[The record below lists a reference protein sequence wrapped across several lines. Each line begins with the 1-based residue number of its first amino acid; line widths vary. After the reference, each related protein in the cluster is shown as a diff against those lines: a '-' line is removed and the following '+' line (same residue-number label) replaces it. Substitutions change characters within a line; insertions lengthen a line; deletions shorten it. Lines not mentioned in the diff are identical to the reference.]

1 MEIAAVAVGAF
12 LLAGALIVTF
22 TPIYRGGGAE
32 RGEELRYQA
41 DDLRNRLNRVLDSI
55 VDLDFDFDTDKIDY
69 DVYAQ
74 QRKMLIGRGVS
85 ILIRLDKVEAELFEV
100 DDDLEKLVER
110 RRKEVKKTDS
120 AIEAAIARRREA

>member
-1 MEIAAVAVGAF
+1 MEIAAVLIGAI
-12 LLAGALIVTF
+12 LLAGALFVTF
-22 TPIYRGGGAE
+22 APIYRGGGAE

-85 ILIRLDKVEAELFEV
+85 ILIRLDKIEAELFEA
-100 DDDLEKLVER
+100 DDDLETLVER

>member
-1 MEIAAVAVGAF
+1 MEIAAVLVGAF
-12 LLAGALIVTF
+12 LLAGALFITF
-22 TPIYRGGGAE
+22 APIYRGGGAE

-41 DDLRNRLNRVLDSI
+41 DDLRNRLNRVMESI
-55 VDLDFDFDTDKIDY
+55 LDLDFDFDTDKIDY

-85 ILIRLDKVEAELFEV
+85 LLIRLDKVEAELFDV

-110 RRKEVKKTDS
+110 RRQRVQSMEDN
-120 AIEAAIARRREA
+120 IEAAIARRREA

>member
-1 MEIAAVAVGAF
+1 MEIAAVLVGAI
-12 LLAGALIVTF
+12 LLAGALFIVF
-22 TPIYRGGGAE
+22 APIYRGGGAE

-85 ILIRLDKVEAELFEV
+85 LLIRLDKVEAELFDV

-110 RRKEVKKTDS
+110 RRQEVKKTDS
-120 AIEAAIARRREA
+120 AIEAAIARKREA